1 MSFPPAAPFWFS
13 DSCRFKSGLDFS
25 VERIGTKSPS
35 LIDTEVP
42 ELVWLTV
49 LGELVENLDENLF
62 KSDSFSVSLIGDD
75 SLVLVDSSFW
85 IESTNSCSPSSEMS
99 SKIRKSCLHLKY
111 LEKQEAKKW
120 IKSTSFH
127 QYSWNSEEETT
138 WISLIGWHHKTSN
151 IHWPHYWTHLLC
163 QFLSWIV

>member
-1 MSFPPAAPFWFS
+1 MVTLYVYKFARDFRGYADFGPMRGLDFIALPPAAPFWFS

-42 ELVWLTV
+42 ELVWLV

-120 IKSTSFH
+120 IKSTH
-127 QYSWNSEEETT
+127 
-138 WISLIGWHHKTSN
+138 
-151 IHWPHYWTHLLC
+151 
-163 QFLSWIV
+163 

>member
-1 MSFPPAAPFWFS
+1 MTIFIVLWPYLLTTKLRCLQKNNIGHTIPPAAPFWFS

-42 ELVWLTV
+42 ELAWLTV
-49 LGELVENLDENLF
+49 LELVENLDENLF
-62 KSDSFSVSLIGDD
+62 KSVSFSVSLIGDD

-99 SKIRKSCLHLKY
+99 SKIRKLGL
-111 LEKQEAKKW
+111 Q
-120 IKSTSFH
+120 
-127 QYSWNSEEETT
+127 
-138 WISLIGWHHKTSN
+138 HKLFRKINLTKVN
-151 IHWPHYWTHLLC
+151 R
-163 QFLSWIV
+163 FLSWAWAKLFYFIELSSA